1 MEVDFPRM
9 FERLQIPEINQQ
21 KDMGNNRF
29 HLIEIVF
36 IHFLL
41 QNETIKEASTKS
53 LNFLTCIFA
62 KTTPHT
68 EKLLSENINVTLDSF
83 DILLNYV
90 TTENP
95 NFAVIQILTTVI

>member
-41 QNETIKEASTKS
+41 
-53 LNFLTCIFA
+53 
-62 KTTPHT
+62 
-68 EKLLSENINVTLDSF
+68 
-83 DILLNYV
+83 
-90 TTENP
+90 
-95 NFAVIQILTTVI
+95 